1 MILYCIIIYFLV
13 FALAIDLRG
22 RKASGNNTIM
32 CITPFQKY
40 FSISALIILWALTA
54 FRAVTIGNDTVVYVR
69 YFQSIDSY
77 GVNSNYAIEMGFQ
90 WLIALIGRFTDDPH
104 VFLIILSSL
113 LYGVLAY
120 IIFKYSDNYLISIA
134 LSFFLCYG
142 SFCNIMRQSLAMVI
156 CFIAYLC
163 LKKGKTI
170 WFVILVLFASTFHTS
185 ALIVLL
191 LLLYKYIPK
200 KGYFIAFACG
210 LAIILSNT
218 SYLVNISHLLGDE
231 YTNYF
236 MGKYADSGHLGVF
249 LSLIKAV
256 LMHLVIRISDEDMTD
271 TSKKEYD
278 IIYTSSFYMLFFLCC
293 GFTVNLI
300 SRISDYFMMFSII
313 DIPYMLKIKN
323 KKSNVYFI
331 VLMGYM
337 IIHFLAVQVFRPE
350 WNHLY
355 PYEFWK

>member
-1 MILYCIIIYFLV
+1 MILYCIIIYFIV

-22 RKASGNNTIM
+22 GKVSESNTII
-32 CITPFQKY
+32 CNTPFQKY
-40 FSISALIILWALTA
+40 FSITSLVILWALTA
-54 FRAVTIGNDTVVYVR
+54 FRAVTIGNDTAVYVR
-69 YFQSIDSY
+69 YFQNIDLY

-90 WLIALIGRFTDDPH
+90 WLIALIGYFTDDPH

-156 CFIAYLC
+156 CFIAYLR
-163 LKKGKTI
+163 LKKGNTI
-170 WFVILVLFASTFHTS
+170 RFVILVLFASMFHTS
-185 ALIVLL
+185 ALVVLL
-191 LLLYKYIPK
+191 LLLYRYIPQ
-200 KGYFIAFACG
+200 KGYFIALVCG

-236 MGKYADSGHLGVF
+236 MGKYADSGHLGTF
-249 LSLIKAV
+249 LSLIKVV
-256 LMHLVIRISDEDMTD
+256 LMHLVIRISNEEMTG
-271 TSKKEYD
+271 TSKQEYD
-278 IIYTSSFYMLFFLCC
+278 IIYTSSFYMIFFLCC

-313 DIPYMLKIKN
+313 DIPNMLKVKKIKKN
-323 KKSNVYFI
+323 AYFI
-331 VLMGYM
+331 MLIIYM
-337 IIHFLAVQVFRPE
+337 IIHFLAVQVFRPD